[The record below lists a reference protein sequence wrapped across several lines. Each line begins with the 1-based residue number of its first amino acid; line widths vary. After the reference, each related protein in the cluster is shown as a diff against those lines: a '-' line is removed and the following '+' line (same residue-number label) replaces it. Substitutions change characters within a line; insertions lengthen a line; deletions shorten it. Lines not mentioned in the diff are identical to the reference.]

1 MKYEVWSMNP
11 LWGHRSISIDS
22 DFGPLQPYF
31 LVVMVTVKSP
41 FFACMQLRD
50 NRCCWRFEKTF
61 VLQKKLA
68 FWPSDVA
75 LPFIRTPY
83 SGVVRSSC
91 LGVWFA
97 ELGVNRL
104 PALDSSCVPDDS
116 VVWTSI
122 FRSDRTVPCWG
133 RLEVC
138 QRPGQLEMQRRK
150 EHTMRFWRYR
160 WYVFFLM
167 TSLWDDFWQTF
178 QCVTNFWICFSWSV
192 RQKLSDKVRL

>member
-68 FWPSDVA
+68 FWPSEVA
-75 LPFIRTPY
+75 LPFIRMPC
-83 SGVVRSSC
+83 SGIVRSSC

-97 ELGVNRL
+97 ELGVNGL
-104 PALDSSCVPDDS
+104 PTLDSSCVPDDS

-122 FRSDRTVPCWG
+122 FRSERTVPCWG
-133 RLEVC
+133 SLEVC

-178 QCVTNFWICFSWSV
+178 QCAMNFWICFSWSV